1 MSFSSFDFF
10 KLKIVVCDSPDYS
23 CAVQRDILVHGRL
36 YATQNYICFYANI
49 FGWETNFSIKWSDV
63 QSITKEKTAIVIPNA
78 ILICTE
84 KDRHF
89 FTSFATRDKAFL
101 ILFRIWQNVL
111 MDKQLSQQ
119 ELWQFVHSSYG
130 EELGLTSDDDD
141 YIDPNDTSYE
151 FEKLLEL
158 SSKENLSSD
167 NIYQRVGEISADSIS
182 DFQIK
187 MKDNNQV
194 EKAGGGDGDAVI
206 SEDKQVKRKIS
217 KASRQRDDFTI
228 NKDTEQIPTDM
239 SDSSSD
245 SDENNVPFV
254 STAECTSPHEGRQL
268 VHTILPINID
278 ALFNLLFSKS
288 KFLLD
293 FHHTKKT
300 TDLVFGDW
308 IVDENGIK
316 TRTVNLTVALAQSV
330 GPKTSKV
337 GYSLFFLSKFIF
349 NNIQSR

>member
-1 MSFSSFDFF
+1 M
-10 KLKIVVCDSPDYS
+10 
-23 CAVQRDILVHGRL
+23 HGRL
-36 YATQNYICFYANI
+36 YATQSYICFYANI

-101 ILFRIWQNVL
+101 ILFRIWQDVL
-111 MDKQLSQQ
+111 MEKQLSPQ

-130 EELGLTSDDDD
+130 DELGLTSDDDD
-141 YIDPNDTSYE
+141 YIDPNDTNYE
-151 FEKLLEL
+151 FDKLLER
-158 SSKENLSSD
+158 ENLSSD
-167 NIYQRVGEISADSIS
+167 SQNQREDNISADSIS
-182 DFQIK
+182 EFQMK
-187 MKDNNQV
+187 MKDNNQI
-194 EKAGGGDGDAVI
+194 EKSGGDAGENPLI
-206 SEDKQVKRKIS
+206 SEDKQVKRILS
-217 KASRQRDDFTI
+217 KASRQRDDFAT
-228 NKDTEQIPTDM
+228 NKDSEQIPTDM

-245 SDENNVPFV
+245 SDENNVPFI

-268 VHTILPINID
+268 VHTILPINVD
-278 ALFNLLFSKS
+278 VLFNLLFSKS
-288 KFLLD
+288 KFYID

-300 TDLVFGDW
+300 TDLVVGEW
-308 IVDENGIK
+308 ISNEDGIK

-337 GYSLFFLSKFIF
+337 GILFVKLSY
-349 NNIQSR
+349 